1 MKKFLV
7 LFSLVILLV
16 GTGCQT
22 KSNSTRPLIGITS
35 VYKLYDNNTSAAAV
49 VDFNYVKAVEENG
62 GTPVIL
68 PTVTD
73 EVLLPQYIDILDG
86 LILVG
91 GADIPPS
98 AYGQLPHETVVQMPN
113 RRYKFENRLISRWL
127 RTGKPILGVCLGM
140 QFANVVSGGTMI
152 QDIPSQVGTTVIH
165 RGNRAYHYVNIEPN
179 SILAQILDTDRP
191 FVYSSHHQA
200 VKDLGSSLK
209 VIARSDDG
217 VIEALER
224 TDGNFGLF
232 VQWHPEAMTE
242 DPAHRDAIYGAL
254 INACIEHK

>member
-1 MKKFLV
+1 MKKTLV
-7 LFSLVILLV
+7 LLCLMLFV
-16 GTGCQT
+16 TAGCC
-22 KSNSTRPLIGITS
+22 SNSASTRPLIGITS
-35 VYKLYDNNTSAAAV
+35 VYKLYDNDNSAASV
-49 VDFNYVKAVEENG
+49 VDFTYVSAVEENG
-62 GTPVIL
+62 GTPLIL
-68 PTVTD
+68 PTVASD
-73 EVLLPQYIDILDG
+73 VPLSDYVDILDG
-86 LILVG
+86 LVLVG
-91 GADIPPS
+91 GADIPTS
-98 AYGQLPHETVVQMPN
+98 AYGQLPHETVVQMPDQ
-113 RRYKFENRLISRWL
+113 RYKFENRLISRWL

-140 QFANVVSGGTMI
+140 QFTNVVSGGTMI
-152 QDIPSQVGTTVIH
+152 QDIPSQVGTTVVH

-179 SILAQILDTDRP
+179 SLLDKILDTDRP

-232 VQWHPEAMTE
+232 VQWHPEAMAD

-254 INACIEHK
+254 INACRKHK

>member
-1 MKKFLV
+1 MKKILV
-7 LFSLVILLV
+7 LFLLVILLV
-16 GTGCQT
+16 GTGCQSKT
-22 KSNSTRPLIGITS
+22 ASTRPLIGITS
-35 VYKLYDNNTSAAAV
+35 VYRLYDNDISAASV
-49 VDFNYVKAVEENG
+49 VDFTYVKAVEENG

-68 PTVTD
+68 PTVTG
-73 EVLLPQYIDILDG
+73 EVPVSQYVDMLDG
-86 LILVG
+86 LVLVG

-98 AYGQLPHETVVQMPN
+98 AYGQLPHETVVLMPN
-113 RRYKFENRLISRWL
+113 QRYKFESRLISLWL
-127 RTGKPILGVCLGM
+127 HTGKPILGVCLGM
-140 QFANVVSGGTMI
+140 QFTNVVSGGTMI

-165 RGNRAYHYVNIEPN
+165 RGNRAYHSVNIEPG
-179 SILAQILDTDRP
+179 SLLDQILDTDRP

-200 VKDLGSSLK
+200 VKDLGASLK

-232 VQWHPEAMTE
+232 VQWHPEFMTD

-254 INACIEHK
+254 INACIEQR

>member
-1 MKKFLV
+1 MKKILV

-16 GTGCQT
+16 GTGCQS

-35 VYKLYDNNTSAAAV
+35 VYKLYDNNNSAAAV
-49 VDFNYVKAVEENG
+49 VDFTYVRTVEENG

-68 PTVTD
+68 PTINS
-73 EVLLPQYIDILDG
+73 EVLVSQYVDSLDG
-86 LILVG
+86 LVLVG

-113 RRYKFENRLISRWL
+113 QRYKFENRLISLWL
-127 RTGKPILGVCLGM
+127 DTGKPILGVCLGM
-140 QFANVVSGGTMI
+140 QFTNVVSGGTMI
-152 QDIPSQVGTTVIH
+152 QDIPSQVGTKVIH
-165 RGNRAYHYVNIEPN
+165 RGNRAYHSVNIEPD
-179 SILAQILDTDRP
+179 SLLAQILDTDRP
-191 FVYSSHHQA
+191 FVYSTHHQA
-200 VKDLGSSLK
+200 VKKLGTSLK

-232 VQWHPEAMTE
+232 VQWHPEYMTD
-242 DPAHRDAIYGAL
+242 DPAHRDAIYGAF
-254 INACIEHK
+254 INACVKRK